1 MTRLLSS
8 PIRRAGLNAASPV
21 NAVSARSVLI
31 ALAAV
36 PALLG
41 AAPVLAADAYPSQPV
56 RLVVPF
62 PPAGGTDVLSRLV
75 FNKVGAATH
84 WTIVVENRA
93 GAGGNIGLDSVAKA
107 RADGYTIGM
116 GQTANLAINPSLYP
130 KMPYDAVKD
139 FTPVVLVSAQ
149 PVVVI
154 VRQDSPFK
162 TLAELVAAG
171 KAKQLSMASAGTGT
185 VGHLTGEMFQRRA
198 GIKALHV
205 PYKGASPALT
215 DLMGGQT
222 DFYFATPPIA
232 MPMLKAG
239 KLRALAVTSAKRLAL
254 LPNVP
259 TVAEQGYAGFQAED
273 WKALVAPAG
282 TPADVIKRLNAEVN
296 KALAQPDTVT
306 KLREEGSEARGG
318 SPTDLAAFIKSENTR
333 WGAIVRESGAKAE

>member
-1 MTRLLSS
+1 MTRPTLRRKFTLTLL
-8 PIRRAGLNAASPV
+8 AFAA
-21 NAVSARSVLI
+21 A
-31 ALAAV
+31 
-36 PALLG
+36 PALLTVP
-41 AAPVLAADAYPSQPV
+41 ALAADAYPSQPV

-75 FNKVGAATH
+75 FNKVGASTH
-84 WTIVVENRA
+84 WTVVVENRA

-107 RADGYTIGM
+107 KADGYTIGM

-139 FTPVVLVSAQ
+139 FTPVALVAAQ
-149 PVVVI
+149 PVVLI
-154 VRQDSPFK
+154 VRQDSPYK

-171 KAKQLSMASAGTGT
+171 KTRQLSMASAGTGT
-185 VGHLTGEMFQRRA
+185 VGHLTGEMFQRKA

-239 KLRALAVTSAKRLAL
+239 KLRALAVTSGKRVAL

-282 TPADVIKRLNAEVN
+282 TPADVVARLNAEVN
-296 KALAQPDTVT
+296 KALKQPDTIA
-306 KLREEGSEARGG
+306 KLHDEGSEPRGG
-318 SPTDLAAFIKSENTR
+318 TPAELAAFIKSENAR
-333 WGAIVRESGAKAE
+333 WGAIVKESGAKVE

>member
-1 MTRLLSS
+1 MTRL
-8 PIRRAGLNAASPV
+8 ASPLRRTLV
-21 NAVSARSVLI
+21 HTLLAVV
-31 ALAAV
+31 AA

-41 AAPVLAADAYPSQPV
+41 APAMAADAYPSQPI

-75 FNKVGAATH
+75 FNKVGTATH
-84 WTIVVENRA
+84 WTVVVENRA

-107 RADGYTIGM
+107 RNDGYTVGM
-116 GQTANLAINPSLYP
+116 GQTANLAINPTLYP

-139 FTPVVLVSAQ
+139 FAPVALVAAQ
-149 PVVVI
+149 PVVLI
-154 VRQDSPFK
+154 VRQDAPYK
-162 TLAELVAAG
+162 TLADLVAAA
-171 KAKQLSMASAGTGT
+171 KTKQLSMASAGTGT
-185 VGHLTGEMFQRRA
+185 VGHLTGEMFMRRA

-239 KLRALAVTSAKRLAL
+239 KLRALAVTSAKRVAL

-282 TPADVIKRLNAEVN
+282 TPADVIARLNAEVN
-296 KALAQPDTVT
+296 KALKDKETIT
-306 KLREEGSEARGG
+306 RLHDEGSEPRGG
-318 SPTDLAAFIKSENTR
+318 TPAELATFIKSENSR
-333 WGAIVRESGAKAE
+333 WGAIVKESGARVE

>member
-1 MTRLLSS
+1 
-8 PIRRAGLNAASPV
+8 
-21 NAVSARSVLI
+21 
-31 ALAAV
+31 
-36 PALLG
+36 
-41 AAPVLAADAYPSQPV
+41 
-56 RLVVPF
+56 
-62 PPAGGTDVLSRLV
+62 
-75 FNKVGAATH
+75 
-84 WTIVVENRA
+84 
-93 GAGGNIGLDSVAKA
+93 
-107 RADGYTIGM
+107 
-116 GQTANLAINPSLYP
+116 
-130 KMPYDAVKD
+130 MPYDAVRD

-154 VRQDSPFK
+154 VRQDAPFK
-162 TLAELVAAG
+162 TLADLVAAG

-232 MPMLKAG
+232 LPMLKAG
-239 KLRALAVTSAKRLAL
+239 KLRSLAVTSAKRLPL

-282 TPADVIKRLNAEVN
+282 TPAEVVQRLNAEVN
-296 KALAQPDTVT
+296 KALKDPDTVA
-306 KLREEGSEARGG
+306 KLREEGSEPRGG
-318 SPTDLAAFIKSENTR
+318 SPADLATVIKAENTR
-333 WGAIVRESGAKAE
+333 WGTIVRESGAKAE

>member
-1 MTRLLSS
+1 MTRTTLRRKFALSLL
-8 PIRRAGLNAASPV
+8 AFAA
-21 NAVSARSVLI
+21 A
-31 ALAAV
+31 
-36 PALLG
+36 PALLTVP
-41 AAPVLAADAYPSQPV
+41 AFAADAYPSQPV

-75 FNKVGAATH
+75 FNKVGASTH
-84 WTIVVENRA
+84 WTVVVENRA

-139 FTPVVLVSAQ
+139 FTPVALVAAQ
-149 PVVVI
+149 PVVLI
-154 VRQDSPFK
+154 VRQDSPYK

-171 KAKQLSMASAGTGT
+171 KTKQLSMASAGTGT

-239 KLRALAVTSAKRLAL
+239 KLRALAVTSGKRVAL

-282 TPADVIKRLNAEVN
+282 TPADVVARLNAEVN
-296 KALAQPDTVT
+296 KALKQPDTIA
-306 KLREEGSEARGG
+306 KLHDEGSEPRGG
-318 SPTDLAAFIKSENTR
+318 TPAELAAFIKSENAR
-333 WGAIVRESGAKAE
+333 WGAIVKESGAKVE

>member
-1 MTRLLSS
+1 MFRSA
-8 PIRRAGLNAASPV
+8 PIRSRLRSRLRSSLPLP
-21 NAVSARSVLI
+21 AR
-31 ALAAV
+31 ALAV
-36 PALLG
+36 TLL
-41 AAPVLAADAYPSQPV
+41 AAPLLTGAPVALAADAWPNQPV

-84 WTIVVENRA
+84 WTVVVENRA
-93 GAGGNIGLDSVAKA
+93 GAGGNIGLDTVAKA
-107 RADGYTIGM
+107 RADGYTVGM

-130 KMPYDAVKD
+130 KMPYDAVRD

-154 VRQDSPFK
+154 VRQDAPFK
-162 TLAELVAAG
+162 TLADLVAAG

-232 MPMLKAG
+232 LPMLKAG
-239 KLRALAVTSAKRLAL
+239 KLRALAVTSAKRLPL

-282 TPADVIKRLNAEVN
+282 TPAEVVQRLNAEVN
-296 KALAQPDTVT
+296 KALKDPDTVAR
-306 KLREEGSEARGG
+306 LREEGSEPRGG
-318 SPTDLAAFIKSENTR
+318 SPADLASVIKAENTR
-333 WGAIVRESGAKAE
+333 WGTIVRESGAKAE

>member
-1 MTRLLSS
+1 MTRLPL
-8 PIRRAGLNAASPV
+8 RRKFTYTLLAIAA
-21 NAVSARSVLI
+21 A
-31 ALAAV
+31 
-36 PALLG
+36 PALL
-41 AAPVLAADAYPSQPV
+41 AAPVMAAEAYPAQPI

-75 FNKVGAATH
+75 FNKVGVATK
-84 WTIVVENRA
+84 WTVVVENRA
-93 GAGGNIGLDSVAKA
+93 GAGGNIGLDLVAKA
-107 RADGYTIGM
+107 KNDGYTIGM
-116 GQTANLAINPSLYP
+116 GQTANLAINPTLYP

-139 FTPVVLVSAQ
+139 FTPVALVAAQ
-149 PVVVI
+149 PVVLI
-154 VRQDSPFK
+154 VRQDAPYK
-162 TLAELVAAG
+162 TLADLVNAA
-171 KAKQLSMASAGTGT
+171 KTKQLSMASAGTGT

-232 MPMLKAG
+232 MPMIKAG
-239 KLRALAVTSAKRLAL
+239 KLRALAVTSAKRVAL

-282 TPADVIKRLNAEVN
+282 TPADVVAKLNAEVN
-296 KALAQPDTVT
+296 KALKDKDTIA
-306 KLREEGSEARGG
+306 KLHDEGSEPRGG
-318 SPTDLAAFIKSENTR
+318 TAAELATFIKSENTR
-333 WGAIVRESGAKAE
+333 WGAIVKESGARVD